1 MTTLLHLREKTDL
14 RKSPGEGGTVRCGPA
29 QDQDA
34 TAMSDKE
41 EKWKQEMFRKI
52 FQKWKQE
59 MFRKIFLLLYHEK
72 FYMLATL

>member
-1 MTTLLHLREKTDL
+1 
-14 RKSPGEGGTVRCGPA
+14 
-29 QDQDA
+29 
-34 TAMSDKE
+34 MSDKE